1 MKKQLD
7 LKLILPKTV
16 DNTYSGNVIPRLFFY
31 IIILFTIVR
40 SLIHILSPDG
50 GAMSIATIPLNTYS
64 SGAANTVIYMFGVWG
79 LSQLMM
85 GVVYLIV
92 GLKYKS
98 LIPLMYIFITFEY
111 IMRIII
117 GHLKPITTV
126 GTAPGSVGNYILVP
140 LGIIMFLLSIFK
152 NRASE

>member
-1 MKKQLD
+1 
-7 LKLILPKTV
+7 
-16 DNTYSGNVIPRLFFY
+16 
-31 IIILFTIVR
+31 
-40 SLIHILSPDG
+40 
-50 GAMSIATIPLNTYS
+50 MSIATIPLNTYS